1 MQLAGCAHV
10 WGCVCAAVFEG
21 LSLCQPWAERLADAA
36 PFVMESR
43 RSLSDYLCGDGR

>member
-1 MQLAGCAHV
+1 
-10 WGCVCAAVFEG
+10 VFEG
-21 LSLCQPWAERLADAA
+21 LSLCQPWEMRLADAA

>member
-1 MQLAGCAHV
+1 LNRKGHLKSLPD
-10 WGCVCAAVFEG
+10 WYIEK
-21 LSLCQPWAERLADAA
+21 LSRLRPWAERLADAA